1 MENGDTCVDKKATT
15 LNSVLVELEN
25 AVGVAGRNA
34 DKYENKI
41 NKLDIVY
48 LESSKEQELKATDK
62 PDVNADVNADTL
74 LYKLRALVKR
84 LETSNQKNIE
94 ILDKLNELI

>member
-1 MENGDTCVDKKATT
+1 MENGDTCADKKATT

-34 DKYENKI
+34 DKYEDKV

-62 PDVNADVNADTL
+62 PDVNADTL

>member
-62 PDVNADVNADTL
+62 PDVNADTL

>member
-48 LESSKEQELKATDK
+48 LESSKEQELKTTDK
-62 PDVNADVNADTL
+62 PDVNADTL